1 MPRTSNLMLNRRRD
15 NGRSCLVPD
24 LGEKQSFTIK
34 CDLGCSFFKKKIY
47 RCLLSDCKSSFL
59 FLVCW
64 DFYPKWM
71 LNYVRCFFLI
81 ESWIFSFKIFIW
93 WIIFS
98 DFSNT
103 EPFHSWVKYY
113 LVVLLLFFIFVPE
126 FDLVIFCWEFFCI
139 YSYRGY

>member
-81 ESWIFSFKIFIW
+81 ESYEFSPSKF
-93 WIIFS
+93 
-98 DFSNT
+98 
-103 EPFHSWVKYY
+103 
-113 LVVLLLFFIFVPE
+113 LFGGLS
-126 FDLVIFCWEFFCI
+126 LVIFQIRNRFTPGLNTTWLYYC
-139 YSYRGY
+139 YSLYLFLNSI